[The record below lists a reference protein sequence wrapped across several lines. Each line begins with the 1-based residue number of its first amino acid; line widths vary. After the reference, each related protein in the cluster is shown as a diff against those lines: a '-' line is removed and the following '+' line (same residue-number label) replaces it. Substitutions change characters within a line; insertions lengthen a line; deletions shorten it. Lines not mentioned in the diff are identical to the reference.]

1 VTEKAY
7 ERLHGFPAKPSQ
19 PQSYSL
25 GGGVF
30 CLAWPGICLAL
41 ILGKLL
47 DSLDWPWVI
56 VLAPIW
62 LPVLIFGILLM
73 GAMWL
78 DKANERL
85 TTNQD

>member
-1 VTEKAY
+1 
-7 ERLHGFPAKPSQ
+7 LW
-19 PQSYSL
+19 
-25 GGGVF
+25 
-30 CLAWPGICLAL
+30 LAWPGICLAL

-47 DSLDWPWVI
+47 ASLNWPWVI

-62 LPVLIFGILLM
+62 LPVLMFGILLM

-85 TTNQD
+85 TTNQNQV